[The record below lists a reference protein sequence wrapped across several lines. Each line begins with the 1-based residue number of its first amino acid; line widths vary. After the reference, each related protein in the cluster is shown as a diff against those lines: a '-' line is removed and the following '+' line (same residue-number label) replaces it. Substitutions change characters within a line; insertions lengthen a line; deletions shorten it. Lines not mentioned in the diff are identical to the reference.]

1 MPFSCESPVADA
13 LDEYGSLTREHLQ
26 RWLPQGD
33 PQDYLYGPLSDY
45 PTRGGRMFR
54 PSLCIATGRVF
65 GATVEQL
72 LPAAVSI
79 ELLHNALLI
88 HDDIEDESDE
98 RRGKPTLHQQIGTPL
113 ALNAGDSLAFLS
125 LRPIVKSACTMGSSM
140 VVRILEEFDRM
151 ALQTA
156 EGQALDLGWRRD
168 NHTELREE
176 DYLKMVLKKTCWL
189 TTLFPMRLGAIIGSA
204 GRANPDSL
212 FNFGFF
218 LGAAF
223 QIQDDV
229 LNLVGD
235 HERYGKELGGDLLE
249 GKRTLML
256 VHLLEVSSPA
266 ERNKIKEILDTPR
279 EQRAEDAVYWLQNAM
294 IDRGCVDYA
303 KELAHGLAGAASHEF
318 EKIFGALPDSADKA
332 FLGKLPSWVLERS

>member
-1 MPFSCESPVADA
+1 
-13 LDEYGSLTREHLQ
+13 
-26 RWLPQGD
+26 
-33 PQDYLYGPLSDY
+33 
-45 PTRGGRMFR
+45 MFR

-65 GATVEQL
+65 GASIEEL

-79 ELLHNALLI
+79 ELIHNALLI

-98 RRGKPTLHQQIGTPL
+98 RRGKPTLHKQIGTAL
-113 ALNAGDSLAFLS
+113 ALNTGDSLALLS
-125 LRPIVKSACTMGSSM
+125 LRPIVEARGLLGSNL
-140 VVRILEEFDRM
+140 VLRILEEFDHM
-151 ALQTA
+151 AQQTA

-168 NHTELREE
+168 NAIDLREE

-189 TTLFPMRLGAIIGSA
+189 TTLFPMRVGAMIGT
-204 GRANPDSL
+204 RDMVNLDSL

-229 LNLVGD
+229 LNLVGN
-235 HERYGKELGGDLLE
+235 HEQYGKELDGDLQE

-256 VHLLEVSSPA
+256 VRLLELSSES
-266 ERNKIKEILDTPR
+266 ERAQIKEILDTPR
-279 EQRAEDAVYWLQNAM
+279 VSRCEDAVRWLHDSMVAKDC
-294 IDRGCVDYA
+294 IEYA

-318 EKIFGALPDSADKA
+318 EKVFSELPDSDDKA
-332 FLGKLPSWVLERS
+332 FLSRLPTWVIERS